1 MKVLVTGG
9 AGFIGS
15 NVADRLSEE
24 GHQLVVLDDL
34 SSGRRHQVPAAANFY
49 QMELDSRWLD
59 RVIEREKPEAV
70 CHLAAQISVRRSVED
85 PVFDARVNILA
96 SIGLIEACRS
106 HGVKRFVFTSTGG
119 AIYGDADQLPT
130 PETYAATPMSPYGTS
145 KLCVEHYLQ
154 CFRQLYGFSSA
165 ALRLANVY
173 GPRQDPHG
181 EAGVVAIFSRALLE
195 GRTATING
203 DGLQTRDYVYVGD
216 VVEAFVQ
223 ALRSDAQ
230 GSFNVGTGVETDVN
244 QLYDLIAQCARS
256 SAPAQYG
263 PARPGE
269 QKRSSVDPT
278 RARTELG
285 WEPRVQLPEG
295 IGLTVDYF
303 RSQVDEGV
311 VAT

>member
-1 MKVLVTGG
+1 MKILVTGG

-15 NVADRLSEE
+15 NLADRLDEE

-34 SSGRRHQVPAAANFY
+34 SSGKRQQVPAAANFY

-59 RVIEREKPEAV
+59 HVIEREKPEAV

-85 PVFDARVNILA
+85 PVFDARVNVLA
-96 SIGLIEACRS
+96 SIGLIEACRT
-106 HGVKRFVFTSTGG
+106 HGVNRFVFTSTGG
-119 AIYGDADQLPT
+119 AIYGDADQVPT
-130 PETYAATPMSPYGTS
+130 PETYVAAPVSPYGTS
-145 KLCVEHYLQ
+145 KLCVEHYLY
-154 CFRQLYGFSSA
+154 CFRELYGFSSA
-165 ALRLANVY
+165 ALRLSNVY

-195 GRTATING
+195 GRPATING
-203 DGLQTRDYVYVGD
+203 DGLQTRDYLYVGD

-244 QLYDLIAQCARS
+244 QLHRLIAEAARS
-256 SAPAQYG
+256 SAPARYG

-269 QKRSSVDPT
+269 QKRSSIDPSLI
-278 RARTELG
+278 RRQLG
-285 WEPRVQLPEG
+285 WEPKVQLPEG

-303 RSQVDEGV
+303 KQEVSAAAD
-311 VAT
+311 

>member
-15 NVADRLSEE
+15 NVADRLAEE

-34 SSGRRHQVPAAANFY
+34 SSGRRDQVPAAANFY

-59 RVIEREKPEAV
+59 RVIEREKPDAV

>member
-15 NVADRLSEE
+15 NVADRLAEE

-34 SSGRRHQVPAAANFY
+34 SSGRRDQVPAAANFY

-59 RVIEREKPEAV
+59 RVIEREKPDAV

-106 HGVKRFVFTSTGG
+106 HGVQRFVFTSTGG
-119 AIYGDADQLPT
+119 AIYGDADQIPT
-130 PETYAATPMSPYGTS
+130 PETYAAAPVSPYGTS

-195 GRTATING
+195 GRPPTING
-203 DGLQTRDYVYVGD
+203 DGLQTRDYVYVSD
-216 VVEAFVQ
+216 VVEAFVR

>member
-15 NVADRLSEE
+15 NLADRLVEE
-24 GHQLVVLDDL
+24 GHHLVVLDDL
-34 SSGRRHQVPAAANFY
+34 SSGKRDQVPAAANFY

-70 CHLAAQISVRRSVED
+70 CHLAAQISVRQSVED

-96 SIGLIEACRS
+96 SIGLIEACRT
-106 HGVKRFVFTSTGG
+106 HGVSRFVFTSTGG
-119 AIYGDADQLPT
+119 AIYGDADEVPT
-130 PETYAATPMSPYGTS
+130 PETYVAAPVAPYGTS
-145 KLCVEHYLQ
+145 KLCVEHYLY
-154 CFRQLYGFSSA
+154 CFRELYGFSSA
-165 ALRLANVY
+165 ALRLSNVY

-195 GRTATING
+195 GRPATING

-216 VVEAFVQ
+216 VVEAFVL

-230 GSFNVGTGVETDVN
+230 DSFNVGTATETNVN
-244 QLYDLIAQCARS
+244 ELYGQVARATGS
-256 SAPAQYG
+256 NAPALYG
-263 PARPGE
+263 PPRPGE
-269 QKRSSVDPT
+269 QKRSSIDPSLI
-278 RARTELG
+278 RRELG

-303 RSQVDEGV
+303 RHEVG
-311 VAT
+311 AAAG